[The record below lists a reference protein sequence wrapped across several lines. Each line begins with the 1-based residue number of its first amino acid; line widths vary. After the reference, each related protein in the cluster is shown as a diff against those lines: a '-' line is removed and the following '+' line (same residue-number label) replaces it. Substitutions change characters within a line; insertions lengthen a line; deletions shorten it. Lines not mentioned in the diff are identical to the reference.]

1 MVGGRRN
8 KPDLRKSAMS
18 QQFDLLGDPLP
29 TPAPARVKAKP
40 ALAEDTAPQAADIP
54 AAQCALAEK
63 IPKAIRLGTST
74 WSFPGWAG
82 IVYGMTKTAP
92 QVLSRKGLSAYSK
105 HPLLRTVGIDRT
117 FYAPILREEFERY
130 AAQVPD
136 DFSFLC
142 KAPNAVTS
150 PFIQG
155 GAGYTTQ
162 VNPTFLDVELA
173 MKAFVAP
180 ASEGLG
186 NKAGPLVFQFSPLGK
201 PATQTPDEMVAR
213 LLGFLRNV
221 RAHAGND
228 AQLAV
233 EVRNEQ
239 LLTPGFDT
247 GLSEIGVRYCVGVH
261 PRMPSAAAQLQ
272 AMASAVKLGLVVRW
286 SLNPHTGAD
295 YEGAKEQYAPFDK
308 LVDED
313 PGTRATLAHAAV
325 EAVKRGEKVHMVANN
340 KAEGSSPLSM
350 FKLAAA
356 IAALIEN
363 DEEIVL

>member
-1 MVGGRRN
+1 MN
-8 KPDLRKSAMS
+8 

-29 TPAPARVKAKP
+29 TPTPARARAKP
-40 ALAEDTAPQAADIP
+40 ALADDAPPQP
-54 AAQCALAEK
+54 AAISAAHSALAEK
-63 IPKAIRLGTST
+63 IPKAIYLGTST

-82 IVYGMTKTAP
+82 FVYAEKALP
-92 QVLSRKGLSAYSK
+92 QILSRKGLSAYSK

-130 AAQVPD
+130 ASQVSA

-155 GAGYTTQ
+155 GAGYTSQ

-180 ASEGLG
+180 ATEGLG
-186 NKAGPLVFQFSPLGK
+186 AKAGPLVFQFSPLGK
-201 PATQTPDEMVAR
+201 PATQTPDDMVNR

-221 RAHAGND
+221 RERAGND
-228 AQLAV
+228 ALLAV

-239 LLTPGFDT
+239 LLTPNFDA
-247 GLSEIGVRYCVGVH
+247 GLSDIGVRYCVGVH

-272 AMASAVKLGLVVRW
+272 AMANAVKAGLVVRW
-286 SLNPHTGAD
+286 SLNPNTGAD

-313 PGTRATLAHAAV
+313 PLTRATLAHAAV
-325 EAVKRGEKVHMVANN
+325 SAVKRGEKVHMVANN
-340 KAEGSSPLSM
+340 KAEGSSPLST
-350 FKLAAA
+350 FKLAQA
-356 IAALIEN
+356 IADLLEN
-363 DEEIVL
+363 EQEIVL

>member
-1 MVGGRRN
+1 
-8 KPDLRKSAMS
+8 MS

-40 ALAEDTAPQAADIP
+40 SLAEDTAPREAEISP
-54 AAQCALAEK
+54 AHIALAHAL
-63 IPKAIRLGTST
+63 PKAIRLGTST

-82 IVYGMTKTAP
+82 IVYAEQYAAQG
-92 QVLSRKGLSAYSK
+92 LSRRGLSAYSK

-130 AAQVPD
+130 ASQVGE

-162 VNPTFLDVELA
+162 ANPTFLDVELA
-173 MKAFVAP
+173 LKSFVTP
-180 ASEGLG
+180 ATEGLG
-186 NKAGPLVFQFSPLGK
+186 RKAGPLVFQFSPLGK
-201 PATQTPDEMVAR
+201 PATRTPDEMVDR

-239 LLTPGFDT
+239 LLTPGFDA
-247 GLSEIGVRYCVGVH
+247 GLSDIGVRYCVGVH
-261 PRMPSAAAQLQ
+261 PRMLSAAAQLQ

-325 EAVKRGEKVHMVANN
+325 DAVKRGEKVHMVANN

-350 FKLAAA
+350 FKLARA
-356 IAALIEN
+356 IADLIEN
-363 DEEIVL
+363 NQEIVL

>member
-1 MVGGRRN
+1 MAGGPRN
-8 KPDLRKSAMS
+8 KPDFRKSAMS

-40 ALAEDTAPQAADIP
+40 ALAEDTAPRAADFPP
-54 AAQCALAEK
+54 AYNALAAAL
-63 IPKAIRLGTST
+63 PKNIRLGTST

-82 IVYGMTKTAP
+82 IVYAEHYAAQG
-92 QVLSRKGLSAYSK
+92 LSRRGLSAYSK

-180 ASEGLG
+180 ACEGLG
-186 NKAGPLVFQFSPLGK
+186 SKAGPLVFQFSPLGK

-221 RAHAGND
+221 RAQAGND

-313 PGTRATLAHAAV
+313 PGTRATLAYAAV
-325 EAVKRGEKVHMVANN
+325 EAVQRGEKVHMVANN

-350 FKLAAA
+350 FKLAQA
-356 IAALIEN
+356 IADLIEN
-363 DEEIVL
+363 NEDIAL

>member
-1 MVGGRRN
+1 MN
-8 KPDLRKSAMS
+8 

-29 TPAPARVKAKP
+29 TPAPARVRAKATP
-40 ALAEDTAPQAADIP
+40 LEDTAPQAAQTP
-54 AAQCALAEK
+54 AAQIALAQLL
-63 IPKAIRLGTST
+63 PKNIRLGTST

-82 IVYGMTKTAP
+82 IVYAEHYAAQG
-92 QVLSRKGLSAYSK
+92 LSRRGLSAYSK

-130 AAQVPD
+130 ASQVPE

-180 ASEGLG
+180 ACEGLG
-186 NKAGPLVFQFSPLGK
+186 GKVGPLVFQFSPLGK
-201 PATQTPDEMVAR
+201 TATQTPDEMVDR

-221 RAHAGND
+221 RARAGND
-228 AQLAV
+228 APLAV

-239 LLTPGFDT
+239 LLIPSFER
-247 GLSEIGVRYCVGVH
+247 GLADAGVGYCVGVH
-261 PRMPSAAAQLQ
+261 PRMPSPAAQLQ
-272 AMASAVKLGLVVRW
+272 AMAAATKLGLVVRW
-286 SLNPHTGAD
+286 SLNQHTGAD

-325 EAVKRGEKVHMVANN
+325 DAVKRGEKVHMVANN

-350 FKLAAA
+350 FKLAQA
-356 IAALIEN
+356 IADLIEN
-363 DEEIVL
+363 NEEIVL

>member
-1 MVGGRRN
+1 MAGGQRN

-29 TPAPARVKAKP
+29 TPVPQRVKAKP
-40 ALAEDTAPQAADIP
+40 ALAEDTAPRAADFPP
-54 AAQCALAEK
+54 AYNALAAAL
-63 IPKAIRLGTST
+63 PKSIRLGTST

-82 IVYGMTKTAP
+82 IIYAEHYAAQG
-92 QVLSRKGLSAYSK
+92 LSRRGLTAYSK

-173 MKAFVAP
+173 MKAFIAP
-180 ASEGLG
+180 AREGLG
-186 NKAGPLVFQFSPLGK
+186 SKAGPLVFQFSPLGK

-221 RAHAGND
+221 RAQAGND

-239 LLTPGFDT
+239 LLTPGFDV

-295 YEGAKEQYAPFDK
+295 YEGAKEHYAPFDK

-313 PGTRATLAHAAV
+313 PATRATLAHAAV
-325 EAVKRGEKVHMVANN
+325 DAVKRGEKVHMVANN

-350 FKLAAA
+350 FKLAQA
-356 IAALIEN
+356 IADLIEN
-363 DEEIVL
+363 NEEIVL